1 MAKVLF
7 CDKCNKQ
14 PAEEDYD
21 GAVLC
26 KQHRAEKLLP
36 YAQMDLDKCTEELEL
51 LELNWH
57 RLKNN
62 VTELQR
68 VARGG
73 NG

>member
-1 MAKVLF
+1 LPKVLF

-26 KQHRAEKLLP
+26 EQHMAEKLLP
-36 YAQMDLDKCTEELEL
+36 YMQADLDECTEKLRVLEM
-51 LELNWH
+51 NWH
-57 RLKNN
+57 KLKNDLAAL
-62 VTELQR
+62 LQ
-68 VARGG
+68 VARGD